1 VGDGSNSPELFK
13 IAGPAAE
20 GVIAFS
26 NPTAEFLPDAKN
38 FADAY
43 QAEYGAAP
51 GPYSTLSYDAMKLL
65 AWAINTAGTT
75 EAAQVIETLQG
86 ANFTESIS
94 GPISFTPEKTL
105 ARSNFVVLEG
115 KGGAW
120 TLAQ

>member
-1 VGDGSNSPELFK
+1 LFK

-26 NPTAEFLPDAKN
+26 NPTAEFLPAAKT
-38 FADAY
+38 FSEAY
-43 QAEYGAAP
+43 TKQYNAAP

-65 AWAINTAGTT
+65 AWAITTAGTT
-75 EAAQVIETLQG
+75 DAPKVIETLQG
-86 ANFTESIS
+86 ANFTDTIS